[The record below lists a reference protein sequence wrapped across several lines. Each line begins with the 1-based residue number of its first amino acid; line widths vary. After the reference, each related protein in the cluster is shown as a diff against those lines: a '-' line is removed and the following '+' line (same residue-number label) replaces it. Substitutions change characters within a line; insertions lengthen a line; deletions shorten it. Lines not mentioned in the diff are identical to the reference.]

1 MNYRFL
7 IYISYEYAIPIGNP
21 LEEEILKRGYSVK
34 WFCDLKKGKGGLRTK
49 TNLLETIDEVLD
61 YQAHI
66 ILTITD
72 KVPDFINALKVQVFH
87 GFNAE
92 KRSFKKDHFRIRG
105 FFDLYCTQGP
115 STTSVFKLQQ
125 KKYKTFDVIE
135 TGWSKVDPLFPL
147 IEKEKN
153 NPPTLF
159 IASTFTKRLS
169 LAYND
174 AVFSEIK
181 SLIDLKKYKFIM
193 VLHPKIPNEIVKK
206 WQGLNCDYF
215 TFYETTDLI
224 PLFKQ
229 ADMMF
234 SDTTS
239 AIQEFML
246 QEKPIVTFNHHIPKP
261 HLINITNAKEIDS
274 ALAKALTYPKNVMD
288 SMKSYNLDLHP
299 YFDGESSKRVIDTS
313 ISFLHKDKSYLKKKP
328 INLMRKY
335 KLRKQLNHVTLTS
348 YNKPFTIDKT
358 IQSEN
363 NIKISAVIITFN
375 EEEHLEKCLT
385 SLVDV
390 ADEIIVVDSFST
402 DRTKEICE
410 QFNVRFIENKFEGYI
425 EQKNYALST
434 ASYDY
439 ILSLDGDE
447 ALSKELKNSILKIKE
462 NWTCDGY
469 YSNRLNNYCG
479 QWIKHSDWYP
489 DKKLRLFKKGSGEWK
504 GINPHDS
511 YTLKKN
517 KKPGKLKGD
526 LLHWIYRDYKEHKQ
540 KVDNFSTIAA
550 GAYFKLGIKSSIFK
564 IFFRPTWAFFK
575 SYFLRLG
582 FLDGKNGF
590 RICKQTFRVTY
601 LKYKKLYKHWH
612 NQ

>member
-21 LEEEILKRGYSVK
+21 LEKEILKRGYSIK
-34 WFCDLKKGKGGLRTK
+34 WFCDLKKGKENLSTK
-49 TNLLETIDEVLD
+49 TNLLETINEVLE

-66 ILTITD
+66 VLTITD

-115 STTSVFKLQQ
+115 STTSVFKLQK

-153 NPPTLF
+153 HPPNLF

-174 AVFSEIK
+174 AIYSEIK
-181 SLIDLKKYKFIM
+181 SLIDLKKYKIIM
-193 VLHPKIPNEIVKK
+193 VLHPKIPKEIVKK
-206 WQGLNCDYF
+206 WHDLNCDYF

-224 PLFKQ
+224 PLFKK
-229 ADMMF
+229 ADLMF

-261 HLINITNAKEIDS
+261 HLINITDANKIDS
-274 ALAKALTYPKNVMD
+274 ALTKALTYPKSVMD

-299 YFDGESSKRVIDTS
+299 YFDGESSKRVIDAT

-335 KLRKQLNHVTLTS
+335 KLRKQLDYFTLTS

-358 IQSEN
+358 IQSKKN
-363 NIKISAVIITFN
+363 VKISAVIITFN
-375 EEEHLEKCLT
+375 EEEHLEKCLE
-385 SLVDV
+385 SLIDV
-390 ADEIIVVDSFST
+390 ADEIVVVDSYST
-402 DRTKEICE
+402 DKTKEIC
-410 QFNVRFIENKFEGYI
+410 NRYKVRFIEHKFEGYI
-425 EQKNYALST
+425 EQKNYAIST

-447 ALSKELKNSILKIKE
+447 ALSNELKNSILEVKQ
-462 NWTCDGY
+462 NWVCDGY
-469 YSNRLNNYCG
+469 FSNRLNNYCG
-479 QWIKHSDWYP
+479 QWIRHSDWYP

-517 KKPGKLKGD
+517 KKPGKLNGD

-550 GAYFKLGIKSSIFK
+550 GAYYKLGKKSSIIK

-575 SYFLRLG
+575 AYFLRLG
-582 FLDGKNGF
+582 FLDGKNGY
-590 RICKQTFRVTY
+590 RICLQTFLVTY
-601 LKYKKLYKHWH
+601 LKYKKLYKLWH
-612 NQ
+612 